1 MKIGELAKRTG
12 CKVVTLKLPENMA
25 DVQNGPADVPLPIDR
40 VGVRGLRLPLVVSDR
55 RQGAQHTV
63 AQVDL
68 GVDLPSRFK
77 GTHMSRFVEAL
88 EDWNEELSYHS
99 LKNLLVDV
107 KNRLAAKKAYV
118 RFAFPYFIRKFAPVS
133 GVSGL
138 MAHECR
144 LTGELEDD
152 KPRMLLE
159 VTAPV
164 LTVCPCSKAVSAEG
178 AHSQRAE
185 VRLAVRMN
193 GFCWIEECVEMAE
206 AGGSFPV
213 FPVLKREDEKFVTEA
228 AFARPVF
235 VEDVARRVA
244 QRLEEHPRITWY
256 RVDVESQES
265 IHGHNAFARMERD
278 KKEE

>member
-1 MKIGELAKRTG
+1 MAENSS
-12 CKVVTLKLPENMA
+12 KLPAHMA
-25 DVQNGPADVPLPIDR
+25 DVQNHPADVPFPIDR

-55 RQGAQHTV
+55 RNGAQHTV

-88 EDWNEELSYHS
+88 EDWNEELSYQS
-99 LKNLLVDV
+99 LKKLLVDV
-107 KNRLAAKKAYV
+107 KKRLAAKKAYV
-118 RFAFPYFIRKFAPVS
+118 GFAFPYFIRKYAPVS
-133 GVSGL
+133 RISGF
-138 MAHECR
+138 MAYACR
-144 LTGELEDD
+144 LTGELEEE

-159 VTAPV
+159 VTVPV

-178 AHSQRAE
+178 AHSQRAD
-185 VRLAVRMN
+185 VHLAVRMN
-193 GFCWIEECVEMAE
+193 GFCWIEECIDMVE

-228 AFARPVF
+228 AFANPVF

-244 QRLEEHPRITWY
+244 RRLEKHPRIAWY

-265 IHGHNAFARMERD
+265 IHSHNAFASIERG
-278 KKEE
+278 KKNL